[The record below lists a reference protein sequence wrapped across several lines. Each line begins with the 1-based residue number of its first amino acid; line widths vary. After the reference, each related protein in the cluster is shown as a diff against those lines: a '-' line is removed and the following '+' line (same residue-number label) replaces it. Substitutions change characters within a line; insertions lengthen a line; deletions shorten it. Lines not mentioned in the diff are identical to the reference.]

1 MGQRAIAIT
10 TSNFDMTNPLLEELR
25 SEGWEIV
32 RSDYGRR
39 LTENEVSDLLAQAGV
54 VGMVAGVEPLTE
66 LVFAANPGLRVVSR
80 CGTGYDSVDRVAA
93 ENHGIICVNTP
104 NAPAAAVAEL
114 TLGLMLSVLRR
125 IAEADR
131 NMRLGVWQ
139 GLMGSL
145 LARRTVGIVGL
156 GRVGRR
162 VADLVSAFGAS
173 VRYYDPEIAT
183 AEYDRSSSVE
193 ELASQVDVLT
203 VHVPLGDTTRD
214 LVSAAVISAL
224 SEGSIIVNTARG
236 GVVDEA
242 AVARALESGSL
253 GGAAF
258 DVFDQEPYDGP
269 LRAFDNVVLTAHMG
283 SYAREARELME
294 SEALRNL
301 LNVLR
306 ELDNRGT
313 A

>member
-1 MGQRAIAIT
+1 
-10 TSNFDMTNPLLEELR
+10 
-25 SEGWEIV
+25 
-32 RSDYGRR
+32 
-39 LTENEVSDLLAQAGV
+39 
-54 VGMVAGVEPLTE
+54 
-66 LVFAANPGLRVVSR
+66 
-80 CGTGYDSVDRVAA
+80 
-93 ENHGIICVNTP
+93 
-104 NAPAAAVAEL
+104 
-114 TLGLMLSVLRR
+114 
-125 IAEADR
+125 
-131 NMRLGVWQ
+131 
-139 GLMGSL
+139 MGSL

-224 SEGSIIVNTARG
+224 PEGSIIVNAARG

-283 SYAREARELME
+283 SYAREARVLME

-306 ELDNRGT
+306 ELDNGGT